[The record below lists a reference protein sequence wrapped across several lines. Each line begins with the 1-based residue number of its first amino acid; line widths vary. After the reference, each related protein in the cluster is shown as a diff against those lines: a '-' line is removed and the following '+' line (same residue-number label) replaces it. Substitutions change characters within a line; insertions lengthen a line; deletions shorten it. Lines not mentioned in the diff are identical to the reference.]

1 MVKSK
6 LNTLYKETLIIEV
19 SNKNNELNINNKK
32 VEEKTTIYPELQ
44 ALTAENSKSEEIKV
58 NQGVEISPQESEKA
72 VEIPVNP
79 GTTDNSNA
87 NGGESTSDSNN

>member
-1 MVKSK
+1 M
-6 LNTLYKETLIIEV
+6 NTLYKETLIIEV